1 MQTAWLVENGDNQ
14 PKYRTW
20 INGCPAWTTD
30 PYEAT
35 WYCRR
40 EDAERAYQ
48 EDEDAWRI
56 VEHGFDDA

>member
-1 MQTAWLVENGDNQ
+1 MIYAWLVENGENS

-20 INGCPAWTTD
+20 RDGCPAWTDD

-40 EDAERAYQ
+40 EDAERAHA
-48 EDEDAWRI
+48 EDEGAWRI
-56 VEHGFDDA
+56 VEHSFDDA